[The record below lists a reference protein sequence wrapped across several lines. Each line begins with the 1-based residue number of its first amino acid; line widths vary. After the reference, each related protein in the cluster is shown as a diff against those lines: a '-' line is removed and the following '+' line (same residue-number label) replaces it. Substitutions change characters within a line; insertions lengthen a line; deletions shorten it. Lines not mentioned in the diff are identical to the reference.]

1 LNYLKAL
8 ANVANGQNDVIG
20 YAFAINGKINS
31 ADVYASSALFKKLWP
46 KLLKA
51 NAIEAIADLQQ
62 DDKYKPATAENV
74 RTFLSEAEKGNA
86 SEKEVT
92 ARIMLLTREDE
103 QNIFFETHDRKQK
116 GVWIHRNYI
125 RK

>member
-1 LNYLKAL
+1 M
-8 ANVANGQNDVIG
+8 IG
-20 YAFAINGKINS
+20 YAFAINGAVNS

-51 NAIEAIADLQQ
+51 NAIEAIAELRKDT
-62 DDKYKPATAENV
+62 KFEPATAENV
-74 RTFLSEAEKGNA
+74 KTFLAEAESSKA

-92 ARIMLLTREDE
+92 ARISLVTREDGE
-103 QNIFFETHDRKQK
+103 NIFFETRDRAQK
-116 GVWIHRNYI
+116 TWIHRNYI